1 MSGARFEVRGLY
13 AMVDVPATVEGGAA
27 TALAG
32 ALVDGGARIVQLRMK
47 GADAAAQLAIARTLA
62 PWCRAR
68 GVTFIVNDRVDVAL
82 AAGADGV
89 HLGQDDLPLAA
100 VRSLAPRG
108 FVIGVSTH
116 DEAQARAAAA
126 ARRLHRLRPVLHDV
140 LESES
145 GSGRRRAAP
154 RARLR
159 RLAHPRRRHRRHYPR
174 HRRRRGRRRRR
185 RRRDHPRRQRRA
197 RRHRRRPPRHRRL
210 RGFLINR
217 EISEIREGST
227 GRSIDQK
234 DQTILFRI

>member
-126 ARRLHRLRPVLHDV
+126 AADYIGFGPCFTTSSKANPDPVVGVPRLARVCAASPIPVVAIGGITLDTVAAVAAAGAAAAAIIRAVNGAPDV
-140 LESES
+140 T
-145 GSGRRRAAP
+145 AA
-154 RARLR
+154 ARLVT
-159 RLAHPRRRHRRHYPR
+159 A
-174 HRRRRGRRRRR
+174 
-185 RRRDHPRRQRRA
+185 A
-197 RRHRRRPPRHRRL
+197 
-210 RGFLINR
+210 FAA
-217 EISEIREGST
+217 S
-227 GRSIDQK
+227 
-234 DQTILFRI
+234 